1 MSLSGEL
8 IIMAMK
14 GERRLD
20 WEIAD
25 KGIRMLEEAMDNG
38 GQEGRK
44 KKKGKR
50 DG

>member
-14 GERRLD
+14 GEGIEE

-25 KGIRMLEEAMDNG
+25 YRNGKLEESMEWRG
-38 GQEGRK
+38 GGR
-44 KKKGKR
+44 R
-50 DG
+50 DGY